1 MSYSSI
7 PTPPAPPTFD
17 WSGPARTH
25 LVTLTDRGD
34 LLFFLAL
41 LALPVDGTVIGL
53 YAPFWTPIS
62 PWLFLLYALVNWREL
77 PNVYRHFRVWF
88 LFPAALI
95 VLSSLGWATVA
106 FHPVAAVTS
115 WTAVVG
121 ALACLVAVDIA
132 VRLKG
137 LRWQDMIRT
146 IIIAYWFAFAVGVLQ
161 WIGVV
166 AHLGSVQGYFGHL
179 MARPYSSPDS
189 KWGGGRPQF
198 LFAEPSY
205 IGMHLFGVLLPLMW
219 LMRTRDRIYVKR
231 LRDLIV
237 AFAAGSVLM
246 GAGVRI
252 ILDSLVAL
260 IIVIVERTRWRK
272 PESRNR
278 GIVALIVTGIAG
290 ALSIALNSR
299 LNSIAE
305 NGMMGD
311 GSFFARIWQSL
322 GPLCGMIERPS
333 TILTGYGAGNIDD
346 ATHTGADMAR
356 STLESLHLDAT
367 NAYGWYRSMTP
378 DTIWTMSA
386 YTSFL
391 VEYGLVGLVLL
402 IALVAHHIG
411 ARRAWNKTVV
421 CWFALVAYLYI
432 QFEGYAFYAIP
443 LLVWAV
449 SMEYGLEPKDGASDD
464 LAVVAAL
471 RRTLDRMMDRRT
483 RSNTTNAVKP

>member
-1 MSYSSI
+1 
-7 PTPPAPPTFD
+7 
-17 WSGPARTH
+17 
-25 LVTLTDRGD
+25 
-34 LLFFLAL
+34 
-41 LALPVDGTVIGL
+41 
-53 YAPFWTPIS
+53 
-62 PWLFLLYALVNWREL
+62 
-77 PNVYRHFRVWF
+77 
-88 LFPAALI
+88 
-95 VLSSLGWATVA
+95 
-106 FHPVAAVTS
+106 
-115 WTAVVG
+115 
-121 ALACLVAVDIA
+121 
-132 VRLKG
+132 
-137 LRWQDMIRT
+137 
-146 IIIAYWFAFAVGVLQ
+146 
-161 WIGVV
+161 
-166 AHLGSVQGYFGHL
+166 
-179 MARPYSSPDS
+179 
-189 KWGGGRPQF
+189 
-198 LFAEPSY
+198 
-205 IGMHLFGVLLPLMW
+205 MHLFGVLLPLMW

-322 GPLCGMIERPS
+322 GPLCGMIERLS

-421 CWFALVAYLYI
+421 CWFVLVAYLYI

-464 LAVVAAL
+464 LAAVAAL